1 MKRLFTAS
9 IVLLTLSSC
18 VWVDLTDEGSNV
30 RVLTQDQL
38 GSTCVRTGT
47 TRVEVLDRV
56 ILERAA
62 SNVMLE
68 LQALARNEAAERGD
82 DTVIATSP
90 VEDGEQTFALY
101 RCIPD

>member
-1 MKRLFTAS
+1 MKQVFSAA
-9 IVLLTLSSC
+9 IALLILSSC
-18 VWVDLTDEGSNV
+18 VWVDLTDEGGNV
-30 RVLTQDQL
+30 RVLTQNEL
-38 GSTCVRTGT
+38 GSTCRQTGT

-68 LQALARNEAAERGD
+68 LQAMARNEAAERGD
-82 DTVIATSP
+82 DTVVATSP
-90 VEDGEQTFALY
+90 IVDGEQTFALY

>member
-1 MKRLFTAS
+1 MK
-9 IVLLTLSSC
+9 LLVTIAITLLGLSGC
-18 VWVDLTDEGSNV
+18 VWVDLTDEGGNV
-30 RVLTQDQL
+30 RVVTMEEL
-38 GSTCVRTGT
+38 GSSCRRTGT
-47 TRVEVLDRV
+47 TRVEVVDRI

-82 DTVIATSP
+82 DTIVATSP
-90 VEDGEQTFALY
+90 IEDGEQTFALY